1 LSFGKEGGEKR
12 KGEKKGG
19 KGEKKSSG
27 RWGGEGG
34 DQRLLMALSATFG
47 KELQGAQT
55 LGGTGSIR

>member
-1 LSFGKEGGEKR
+1 LSFGRKEGKEGK
-12 KGEKKGG
+12 EKKREGR
-19 KGEKKSSG
+19 EKKEQWALG
-27 RWGGEGG
+27 GG